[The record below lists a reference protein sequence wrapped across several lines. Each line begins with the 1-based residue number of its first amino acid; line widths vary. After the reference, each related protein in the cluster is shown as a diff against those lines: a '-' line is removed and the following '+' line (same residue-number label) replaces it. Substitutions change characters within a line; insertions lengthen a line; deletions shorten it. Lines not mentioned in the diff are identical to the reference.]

1 MRRPKVHDI
10 SGVILNF
17 CRFDRSY
24 RELIYRALGELIL
37 SEIYICFLLTYPT
50 VKNGLMTM
58 VPLAQPT
65 PRGKFDHG
73 SHNYIYE

>member
-24 RELIYRALGELIL
+24 RELSYRALGELIL
-37 SEIYICFLLTYPT
+37 SEIYICFLFG
-50 VKNGLMTM
+50 NGKSCAFGIEC
-58 VPLAQPT
+58 PEINF
-65 PRGKFDHG
+65 K
-73 SHNYIYE
+73 